1 MRISRKLKLVAAV
14 STVAAI
20 VAVPAWGAGDKSAET
35 VTTAAP
41 QITVN
46 GSGSVSATPDIAV
59 WTFSLTTRAASARDA
74 LRGNANE
81 MRKVIAALKAAGI
94 KAADLRTAQVS
105 LGARSNSDGTAV
117 IGYDASNSV
126 TARVRQAASTGD
138 IVDAAVEAGADGVNG
153 PQFQVANENAVYRQ
167 ALQAAF
173 ADAKAKA
180 TRLAQAGGLSLG
192 KAITIVEQS
201 ASQPVFYGATM
212 AKAAA
217 LDSTPVEAGSSEIT
231 ATISVTFALV

>member
-1 MRISRKLKLVAAV
+1 MRISRKIKLVAAV
-14 STVAAI
+14 GTVAAI

-59 WTFSLTTRAASARDA
+59 WTFSLTTRAATARDA
-74 LRGNANE
+74 LKGNGNE
-81 MRKVIAALKAAGI
+81 LRKVIAALKAAGI

-117 IGYDASNSV
+117 IGYDAGNTV

-153 PQFQVANENAVYRQ
+153 PQFQVSNENAVYRQ

-192 KAITIVEQS
+192 KAVTIVEQS
-201 ASQPVFYGATM
+201 SFRPVVYGTTM
-212 AKAAA
+212 AKGAA
-217 LDSTPVEAGSSEIT
+217 LDSTPVEAGSSDIT
-231 ATISVTFALV
+231 ATISVTFALA